1 MENKIILAIVD
12 DIKTL
17 NLLKDNVLEPMG
29 FDVITAAD
37 EKLGLESALVNNPE
51 LILISTKTGAIPT
64 NSIVSIL
71 RQSGLSTPIILVS
84 NTGHDQLLD
93 AFRMGINDFISI
105 PIIVPEAQNVV
116 ARMIEKSKLNQD
128 RDKYNQKLLLDE
140 AVRITLT
147 TLSHYLNNYLT
158 ALDGDLVLLAE
169 AVQNKDP
176 IKDQME
182 ALKKSQRDA
191 AYIKKVIEVLINTTS
206 IKLTEYDKT
215 AKMLDID
222 ASLFNELNLLL
233 DVGKSDIYDV

>member
-1 MENKIILAIVD
+1 
-12 DIKTL
+12 
-17 NLLKDNVLEPMG
+17 MG
-29 FDVITAAD
+29 FDVITATD
-37 EKLGLESALVNNPE
+37 EKHGLESALVNNHE
-51 LILISTKTGAIPT
+51 LILIGTKTGALPA
-64 NSIVSIL
+64 NSIISIL
-71 RQSGLSTPIILVS
+71 RQSGSSTPIILVS
-84 NTGHDQLLD
+84 DTRHDQLLD
-93 AFRMGINDFISI
+93 AFRMGISDFINI
-105 PIIVPEAQNVV
+105 PIVVPEAQNIVT
-116 ARMIEKSKLNQD
+116 RMIEISKINHD

-169 AVQNKDP
+169 AVQNEDP
-176 IKDQME
+176 IKNQME

-191 AYIKKVIEVLINTTS
+191 AYIKKVIEVLVNTTS

-233 DVGKSDIYDV
+233 DVGKTDIYNV

>member
-1 MENKIILAIVD
+1 MILVITD
-12 DIKTL
+12 DMKTL

-29 FDVITAAD
+29 FDVITAVD
-37 EKLGLESALVNNPE
+37 EKHGLESALVNNPE
-51 LILISTKTGAIPT
+51 LILLRTKTGALPN

-71 RQSGLSTPIILVS
+71 RQSGLLTPIILVS
-84 NTGHDQLLD
+84 NVGHDQLLD
-93 AFRMGINDFISI
+93 AFRMGINDFFNI
-105 PIIVPEAQNVV
+105 PIVVSEAQNVV
-116 ARMIEKSKLNQD
+116 ARVIENSKINQD
-128 RDKYNQKLLLDE
+128 RDKYNKKLLLDE

-176 IKDQME
+176 IKNQME

-191 AYIKKVIEVLINTTS
+191 AYIKKVVEVLVNTTS

-233 DVGKSDIYDV
+233 DVGKTDIYDV